1 LWIIGSG
8 LANFHAQVAFDFP
21 PNAFRFSTGFAAG
34 LGSAMAIAMYD
45 FMGYY
50 DICYVGGEVRDPAR
64 VIPRSMIYS
73 ILVVAA
79 IYAFMNLSIIA
90 VVPWREAIHSR
101 FIASEFVEKLYGTRA
116 AS

>member
-21 PNAFRFSTGFAAG
+21 PNAFTFSRGFAAG
-34 LGSAMAIAMYD
+34 LGSAMLIAMYD

-64 VIPRSMIYS
+64 VIPRSIIFS
-73 ILVVAA
+73 VLSVAA
-79 IYAFMNLSIIA
+79 IYALMNLSIIA
-90 VVPWREAIHSR
+90 VVPWRESMQSR
-101 FIASEFVEKLYGTRA
+101 FIASQFMEKLYG
-116 AS
+116 